1 MSSIIAAPALQALRV
16 RLSGTTLMP
25 SRLPQVGRC
34 VTALLAGALMV
45 SSAASSAQSPQPDQ
59 ASPTAAQM
67 CPPPLPETAAFFELT
82 TNIMV
87 TPGVK
92 FGLNDITPEL
102 MQTAALVQKDA
113 AERQAK
119 DWPNLCKYAA
129 DNAAVIASGNR
140 PKTIFMGDSITEN
153 WIRADPAI
161 FSSGVLDRGIG
172 GQTTPQMVLRMF
184 PDVIALRPR
193 LVHIMAGVN
202 DISGNTGPV
211 TDQAIVDNIRAMIIL
226 AKANKIKVALGSIM
240 PSSGFIFKP
249 GTNPSARIIRVNGL
263 LRKLAAEQNVT
274 YLDYHAALTDPEGAM
289 LPGLAND
296 GLHPNRDGYAIIKPI
311 LERAMKKL
319 GVL

>member
-1 MSSIIAAPALQALRV
+1 MSSIIEASFVRALRTC
-16 RLSGTTLMP
+16 LTSKKTLP
-25 SRLPQVGRC
+25 SNLPQIGVYIG
-34 VTALLAGALMV
+34 TLLAGALMV
-45 SSAASSAQSPQPDQ
+45 SSEPSLAQSPPVGPV
-59 ASPTAAQM
+59 ATQM
-67 CPPPLPETAAFFELT
+67 CPPPLPEAAAFLELA
-82 TNIMV
+82 TNLMV

-92 FGLNDITPEL
+92 FGVNDITPEL
-102 MQTAALVQKDA
+102 MQMAALVQKDA
-113 AERQAK
+113 TERQAQ

-129 DNAAVIASGNR
+129 DNASVIASDKR
-140 PKTIFMGDSITEN
+140 PRIIFMGDSITEN

-161 FSSGVLDRGIG
+161 FNSEVLDRGIG
-172 GQTTPQMVLRMF
+172 GQTTPQMLLRMF

-193 LVHIMAGVN
+193 LVHIMAGIN

-211 TDQAIVDNIRAMIIL
+211 TDQTIVDNIRAMIIL

-240 PSSGFIFKP
+240 PSSGFILKP
-249 GTNPSARIIRVNGL
+249 GTNPSARVIRVNGL

-311 LERAMKKL
+311 LERAIKKL
-319 GVL
+319 GER

>member
-1 MSSIIAAPALQALRV
+1 MSAIIEASFVRALQACLTGKQP
-16 RLSGTTLMP
+16 LP
-25 SRLPQVGRC
+25 SNLPQIGGC
-34 VTALLAGALMV
+34 IGALLAGALMV
-45 SSAASSAQSPQPDQ
+45 LSEPSLAQSPP
-59 ASPTAAQM
+59 AGPAATQM
-67 CPPPLPETAAFFELT
+67 CPPPLPEAAAFLELT
-82 TNIMV
+82 TNLMV

-92 FGLNDITPEL
+92 FGVNDITPEL
-102 MQTAALVQKDA
+102 IQTAALVQKDA
-113 AERQAK
+113 TERQAQ

-129 DNAAVIASGNR
+129 DNADVIASAKR
-140 PKTIFMGDSITEN
+140 PRIIFMGDSITEN

-161 FSSGVLDRGIG
+161 FNSEVLDRGIG

-184 PDVIALRPR
+184 PDVIALHPR
-193 LVHIMAGVN
+193 LVHIMAGIN

-274 YLDYHAALTDPEGAM
+274 YLDYHAALADPEGAM
-289 LPGLAND
+289 KPGLAND

-311 LERAMKKL
+311 LEGAIKKL
-319 GVL
+319 GER